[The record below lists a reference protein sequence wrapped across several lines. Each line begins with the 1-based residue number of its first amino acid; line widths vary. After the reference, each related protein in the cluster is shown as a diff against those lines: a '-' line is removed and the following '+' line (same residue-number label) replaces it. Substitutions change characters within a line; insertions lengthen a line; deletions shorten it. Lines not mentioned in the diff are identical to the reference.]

1 VAAGEVRLFLD
12 ANVLF
17 TAAHNPDGKAALL
30 IDLARR
36 GHWYGMTSA
45 FALEEARRNL
55 ERKYPDRLEAL
66 DRLLGALSIVA
77 ASGPG
82 PCALALPEKDQP
94 IFAAALQSGA
104 THLLTGDMRHFGR
117 FMNDPGR
124 TEGIVIQP
132 VAKFLDGPAVPI
144 ALANDAKS
152 FD

>member
-1 VAAGEVRLFLD
+1 MLMCYSRRR
-12 ANVLF
+12 
-17 TAAHNPDGKAALL
+17 TADGKAALL

-36 GHWYGMTSA
+36 GHWNGMTSA

-132 VAKFLDGPAVPI
+132 VAEFLDGPAVPI